1 MSGIIP
7 TASRTAF
14 KRTVARTTASR
25 TSLRYTS
32 TMHDNDP
39 EVLEREKQ
47 RNLSKQQHK
56 TSTPIPNAPGW
67 NEHLASA
74 SEASIKADRH
84 SSSPHEL
91 QDQTVAYIKSR
102 HHGEPQAQ
110 DAVPNEPG
118 VSTQTMKSN
127 GAGSTEA
134 PYPRD
139 EVDGPLKKAHGTV
152 VETVEHKE
160 DKITRQV
167 I

>member
-74 SEASIKADRH
+74 SEASIKA
-84 SSSPHEL
+84 
-91 QDQTVAYIKSR
+91 Q
-102 HHGEPQAQ
+102 PQAQ